1 MARIPRWLVVMVALV
16 LGAGM
21 LATAQAQ
28 PPERGPNQGRQRR
41 PGMMR
46 GGFFG
51 MSGLL
56 QIEAVQKDLKLG
68 EEQINQLKDI
78 RDEMRK
84 SEERPSREK
93 LAEIEK
99 QVKDILEP
107 EQVKRIE
114 QIGLQ
119 LRLRFAGILALTDG
133 ELAEK
138 LGITDEQKEKLNK
151 IGEESQTKMRETFPR
166 PEGGDRPQLTDEQ
179 RTARMA
185 KMEELRKAAHEQAIK
200 VLTPEQKKQLD
211 GMTGKEIKIDM
222 RAMMRGRGGP
232 GQGPAR
238 GQRGEGRRG
247 GRNSDQQ

>member
-1 MARIPRWLVVMVALV
+1 MARIPRWLVVMAAV
-16 LGAGM
+16 LLSAGM

-28 PPERGPNQGRQRR
+28 RPDRGQNQDRQRR

-46 GGFFG
+46 GGFG

-119 LRLRFAGILALTDG
+119 LRLRFAGVRALTDG

-151 IGEESQTKMRETFPR
+151 IGEESQTKMREAFPR

-200 VLTPEQKKQLD
+200 VLTPEQKEKLD
-211 GMTGKEIKIDM
+211 GMTGKEIKIDP
-222 RAMMRGRGGP
+222 RAMMGGMRGGP

-238 GQRGEGRRG
+238 GQRGQGRRG
-247 GRNSDQQ
+247 GQNSDQQ